1 MKHLEV
7 RQKYSAAR
15 RIFNSLLGVS
25 SGDETLRLMFDI
37 LLQIWWHVNLH
48 CVPHNIS
55 QFSLLVCCRFMYS
68 SSLNTPLRVVFSTL
82 FSVFHLVMEHCVSCL
97 LPNLRFCL
105 WSTPLKAK
113 PYSTFLYCYQ
123 TIVFLCI
130 KSVSVCYI
138 YASHSG
144 PLSFKLFVSH
154 LAGTLKWATRA
165 PKMLLSCFLFL
176 ILLEMLAKQLLLES
190 VVQSL
195 VFNLMISTR

>member
-25 SGDETLRLMFDI
+25 SSDATLRLMLDI
-37 LLQIWWHVNLH
+37 
-48 CVPHNIS
+48 
-55 QFSLLVCCRFMYS
+55 
-68 SSLNTPLRVVFSTL
+68 
-82 FSVFHLVMEHCVSCL
+82 L

-123 TIVFLCI
+123 TILFLCI
-130 KSVSVCYI
+130 KSVIVCYI

-144 PLSFKLFVSH
+144 PLRFKLFVSP
-154 LAGTLKWATRA
+154 LTGTLKWVTRA

-195 VFNLMISTR
+195 VFNLMIFTR

>member
-1 MKHLEV
+1 MRRKNCSFLHPWFLLLKSFCL
-7 RQKYSAAR
+7 RSNIKYSTQCFITR
-15 RIFNSLLGVS
+15 WN
-25 SGDETLRLMFDI
+25 TLKF
-37 LLQIWWHVNLH
+37 VK
-48 CVPHNIS
+48 
-55 QFSLLVCCRFMYS
+55 
-68 SSLNTPLRVVFSTL
+68 NTPLRVVFSTL
-82 FSVFHLVMEHCVSCL
+82 FSVFHLVIEHCVSCL

-130 KSVSVCYI
+130 KSVIVCYI